1 MAVLTKRA
9 NHERIAAE
17 QERHKAERA
26 AAFLADMF
34 QAATPDQARGKN
46 VTARELLDLGAS
58 RVDKELAGEPEVRAS
73 LLYSISDAYS
83 QLGLYDQAQALAER
97 SFKIRSQLLGPR
109 NPATADSLFLFA
121 NVTRLQGDYQRAE
134 LLFRQALESRR
145 FAFGENNGVV
155 ANSLSALGECLYL
168 EGKDNQ
174 AEPALREALGIY
186 RSLSP
191 NLGTDA
197 REYLARVLEKKGDY
211 LEATQLL
218 SESVEIER
226 RTKGMDSPDYAMA
239 LHNLGGALARL
250 GDLYGAEARLRESVA
265 TERRVLGKGHPNLGY
280 PLNLLGTTALE
291 EGDWRTA
298 EPLLRESLAIWS
310 KLGPNHPLRVT
321 GLRNWARVLE
331 EKEQYSEARRYFRR
345 ALASIQPPDT
355 YKATRIYYYLALLEF
370 NAGRYAGAE
379 ALAKQTLSA
388 QRKVIGGESAPDTA
402 WTLIALGESR
412 VFQRDPRGAE
422 PLLRQALEI
431 FEKKLPPRYPPIMRA
446 QIRLGEALVA
456 EGKAP
461 AAEPILREAL
471 ASAYS
476 PPFPIPAWQVGEAE
490 SAQGWCLAALGRKQ
504 EAQKLLEQSQKKL
517 VADPAPIFRKQAA
530 AHLESLIR
538 ASDRP

>member
-1 MAVLTKRA
+1 
-9 NHERIAAE
+9 
-17 QERHKAERA
+17 
-26 AAFLADMF
+26 MF
-34 QAATPDQARGKN
+34 RAATPDQSRGKS

-58 RVDKELAGEPEVRAS
+58 RVDKELAGEPEARAS
-73 LLYSISDAYS
+73 LLYSIGDAYS

-121 NVTRLQGDYQRAE
+121 NVTRLKGDYQRAE
-134 LLFRQALESRR
+134 PLFRQALESRR
-145 FAFGENNGVV
+145 IAFGENNSAV
-155 ANSLSALGECLYL
+155 ANSLSSLGECLYL

-197 REYLARVLEKKGDY
+197 REYLSRVLEKKGDY

-226 RTKGMDSPDYAMA
+226 RTKGADSPDYTMA

-265 TERRVLGKGHPNLGY
+265 TERRVLGNAHPDLGY
-280 PLNLLGTTALE
+280 PLNLLGTTALD

-298 EPLLRESLAIWS
+298 EPLLRESLVIWS

-321 GLRNWARVLE
+321 GLRNWGRVLQ
-331 EKEQYSEARRYFRR
+331 EKGQYSEARRYFRR

-355 YKATRIYYYLALLEF
+355 YRSTRIYYYLALLEF
-370 NAGRYAGAE
+370 DAGRYVEAE

-388 QRKVIGGESAPDTA
+388 QREVVGGESAPDTA

-412 VFQRDPRGAE
+412 VFQRDPQGAE

-461 AAEPILREAL
+461 VAEPILREAL

-490 SAQGWCLAALGRKQ
+490 SAQGWCLAALGRRQ

-517 VADPAPIFRKQAA
+517 MADPTPIFRKQAA
-530 AHLESLIR
+530 ARLESLIR
-538 ASDRP
+538 ASDLP